1 MLVVVVNISF
11 IVTFSLQRNQR
22 SRSVCADNFSFIIII
37 IIILVIIIITIIIII
52 TLSNEGSTLQR
63 NKDKSLA
70 LPQITVGS

>member
-22 SRSVCADNFSFIIII
+22 SRSVCGDNFSFIIII
-37 IIILVIIIITIIIII
+37 IIIVIIIIIIIII

-63 NKDKSLA
+63 NKDKPLA
-70 LPQITVGS
+70 LP

>member
-11 IVTFSLQRNQR
+11 IVTFSRNQR

-37 IIILVIIIITIIIII
+37 IIILVIIITIIIKI
-52 TLSNEGSTLQR
+52 TLSNEGSTLQW

-70 LPQITVGS
+70 LPQITVRS